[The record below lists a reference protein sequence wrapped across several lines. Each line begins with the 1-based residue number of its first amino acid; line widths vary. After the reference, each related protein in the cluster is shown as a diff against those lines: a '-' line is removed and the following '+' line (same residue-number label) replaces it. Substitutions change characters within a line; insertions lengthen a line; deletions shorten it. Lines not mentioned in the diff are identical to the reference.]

1 MANEDDFDKTLKHA
15 YQQRKQQ
22 QGLTK
27 QDLELMKAKCRQ
39 PKQNKF
45 WQQAQWAMAC
55 AGLLF
60 LGALW
65 IQPENETTQMYAL
78 DLTQYEHIEHH
89 SKEDGQYKV
98 HITRNHTLQNPE
110 SIQAKHSELLA
121 QARSFHGR
129 IIDNNTEF
137 LLIADC
143 KENTLLEIEKS
154 LVRDLSDINL
164 EGQLRQG
171 EMLALT
177 SNKKGLLVNLT
188 TLNQNQGIYS
198 CP

>member
-1 MANEDDFDKTLKHA
+1 MANDHDFDKALKQA
-15 YQQRKQQ
+15 YQQRKLQL
-22 QGLTK
+22 GLTK

-39 PKQNKF
+39 PTKNKF

-65 IQPENETTQMYAL
+65 IQPESEIHQMYAL

-89 SKEDGQYKV
+89 SKEDGQYKL
-98 HITRNHTLQNPE
+98 HITRNHTLQSPD

-129 IIDNNTEF
+129 IIDNNSEF

-154 LVRDLSDINL
+154 LVRDLSGFNL
-164 EGQLRQG
+164 EGRLHQG
-171 EMLALT
+171 ELLALT

-188 TLNQNQGIYS
+188 TLSQKQGIYS

>member
-1 MANEDDFDKTLKHA
+1 MANDDDFDKTLKQA

-27 QDLELMKAKCRQ
+27 QELELMKAKCRQ

-65 IQPENETTQMYAL
+65 IQPENETTQMYVL

-89 SKEDGQYKV
+89 GKEDGQYKV
-98 HITRNHTLQNPE
+98 YITRNHTLQSPE

-129 IIDNNTEF
+129 IIDNNSEF

-154 LVRDLSDINL
+154 LVRDLSGLNL
-164 EGQLRQG
+164 EGQLHQG
-171 EMLALT
+171 ELLALT

-188 TLNQNQGIYS
+188 TPSQNQGIYS

>member
-1 MANEDDFDKTLKHA
+1 MANNHDFDKALKHA
-15 YQQRKQQ
+15 YQQQKQQ
-22 QGLTK
+22 HGLSK
-27 QDLELMKAKCRQ
+27 QDLEQMKAKCRQ

-65 IQPENETTQMYAL
+65 IQPQNEVTHLYAL
-78 DLTQYEHIEHH
+78 DLTQYDNIEHH
-89 SKEDGQYKV
+89 GKENGQYTV
-98 HITRNHTLQNPE
+98 HITRKQKPKRPE
-110 SIQAKHSELLA
+110 AVQAEHSEILA

-129 IIDNNTEF
+129 IIENNSEF

-154 LVRDLSDINL
+154 LLSDLSDLNL
-164 EGQLRQG
+164 DGQLRQG
-171 EMLALT
+171 ELLALT

-188 TLNQNQGIYS
+188 TLSQNQGIYS

>member
-1 MANEDDFDKTLKHA
+1 MANDHDFDKALKQV
-15 YQQRKQQ
+15 YQRQKQQ
-22 QGLTK
+22 HGLSK
-27 QDLELMKAKCRQ
+27 QDLEQIKAKCRQ

-55 AGLLF
+55 AGLLL

-65 IQPENETTQMYAL
+65 IQPESEVTHLYAL
-78 DLTQYEHIEHH
+78 DLTQYDNIEHH
-89 SKEDGQYKV
+89 GKENGQYTV
-98 HITRNHTLQNPE
+98 HITRKQKPQYPDAVQT
-110 SIQAKHSELLA
+110 KHSELLA

-129 IIDNNTEF
+129 IIENNSEF

-143 KENTLLEIEKS
+143 KENTLFEIEKS
-154 LVRDLSDINL
+154 LLSDLSDLNL
-164 EGQLRQG
+164 DGQLHQG
-171 EMLALT
+171 ELLALT